1 MKIDRLLGIVVYLLN
16 RDVVSAR
23 ILADKFEVS
32 QRTIQR
38 DIESINLAGI
48 PIISLAGANG
58 GYKILDSFKLNN
70 QISNSDDYMF
80 ILTALKGLGSAY
92 DNRKLDLT
100 LEKILHTSIHNNELQ
115 QKLFLDFTVVRED
128 PNTSPLIKLIESA
141 IDEKRAVSFDYTNA
155 DNYPTHPLVEPIA
168 LTYKWYAWY
177 LLGYCTER
185 QKYRLYKLHRIK
197 NLEKTQIPFATTHQ
211 SGDVLLAEQEKN
223 DSRRYYR
230 IKLLCKK
237 DARIQVSEY
246 LKGQIVEELNNGD
259 CILSMH
265 VPANERMWFSLL
277 LGFGDQITVIEPDEL
292 RIRLADK
299 AKEILNLYHE

>member
-141 IDEKRAVSFDYTNA
+141 IDEKRTVSFDYTNA
-155 DNYPTHPLVEPIA
+155 DNYPTHPLVEPVA

-246 LKGQIVEELNNGD
+246 LNGQIVEELNNGD
-259 CILSMH
+259 FILSMH